1 MSRSGYEAVP
11 MSPDDESEFD
21 SGITERAGRRPD
33 IIRTIDPR
41 FHEPTPAAWKRA
53 ALLLFIAFMFWLA
66 FNLPRP
72 KLVQSSVVYA
82 DR

>member
-1 MSRSGYEAVP
+1 MSRTGYEPIPA
-11 MSPDDESEFD
+11 SPDTDFEFD
-21 SGITERAGRRPD
+21 IAETERARRRPD
-33 IIRTIDPR
+33 IIRTPDPR

-53 ALLLFIAFMFWLA
+53 ALLLFIVFMFWLA

-72 KLVQSSVVYA
+72 KLPEAGVVYA

>member
-1 MSRSGYEAVP
+1 MSRTGYEAVP
-11 MSPDDESEFD
+11 MSPDDESLFD
-21 SGITERAGRRPD
+21 PGRTERAGRRPH
-33 IIRTIDPR
+33 IIHTIDPR

-66 FNLPRP
+66 FNLPKP
-72 KLVQSSVVYA
+72 KVYHSSVVYT